1 MVERPDRGA
10 EDATSLLEPAT
21 RKRLRRVADAPDAAK
36 APRTTR
42 HWRPTAEDLKE
53 RRRFLDRSLLYL
65 FSYDVETKPIS
76 DEIGFVPG
84 GLRLDVECI
93 PNQSRVYHLM
103 RERSVAALGTPGVS
117 GIVTAG
123 GDAAFLREDD
133 VVVSTVQMT
142 ICTDD
147 GVLID
152 SRYQGKFSV
161 GAGGYRRAIG
171 NDKPVGTEKNPL
183 VVSVV
188 VTPRYETASAK
199 YRWLTEYQCVGF
211 GAITIIKN
219 HQRSVSYDI
228 YAML

>member
-1 MVERPDRGA
+1 M
-10 EDATSLLEPAT
+10 TSVPNRA
-21 RKRLRRVADAPDAAK
+21 RR
-36 APRTTR
+36 T
-42 HWRPTAEDLKE
+42 
-53 RRRFLDRSLLYL
+53 FLDQSLLYL
-65 FSYDVETKPIS
+65 FSYDVATQPVG

-93 PNQSRVYHLM
+93 PNQSRVYHLLH
-103 RERSVAALGTPGVS
+103 ERSVAGLGTPGISGLVS
-117 GIVTAG
+117 SG
-123 GDAAFLREDD
+123 GDAALLREDD
-133 VVVSTVQMT
+133 VVVSQVQMT

-183 VVSVV
+183 IVSVV

-199 YRWLTEYQCVGF
+199 YRWLTQYQCVGF
-211 GAITIIKN
+211 GMITIIKN